1 MLGCSYGGKPQS
13 CTPGTMGKRLVVAA
27 EWDKTF
33 LPFYSPSPVRVVR
46 KCYFCG
52 KKERG
57 IQPPLHTFPISR
69 SYAGISISYFAS
81 CRLKAQ
87 VRDSRNL
94 LPRCVPLQ
102 SPNKLSNPQ
111 VATMMSR
118 NITLS
123 YIQKAKRS
131 LFFET

>member
-1 MLGCSYGGKPQS
+1 MLGRSHGGKPQS

-33 LPFYSPSPVRVVR
+33 LPFYSPSLVRVR

-57 IQPPLHTFPISR
+57 RAPTPSHFPISL

-81 CRLKAQ
+81 CRKAQ

-102 SPNKLSNPQ
+102 SPNKPSNPQ

-123 YIQKAKRS
+123 YIKKAKRS